1 MSEQIASGQSPIHL
15 VVGLG
20 NPGEKYS
27 GTRHNIGFQCLDIV
41 LKRMGSPM
49 PLAKFEGQLAKG
61 SLGSVPVMLLWPL
74 TFMNLSGRSVR
85 QVVSFYKIPTNQIM
99 VVCDDLALPIGK
111 LRIRKRGSSGGQKG
125 LGDILQSLG
134 TEEIARLRIGINPPP
149 PGWDAAD
156 YVLGRFKAD
165 ERETINEALEKAA
178 NAIADWTTK
187 GVEFCM
193 NQYNKS
199 E

>member
-1 MSEQIASGQSPIHL
+1 
-15 VVGLG
+15 
-20 NPGEKYS
+20 
-27 GTRHNIGFQCLDIV
+27 
-41 LKRMGSPM
+41 M

-165 ERETINEALEKAA
+165 ERETVNEALEKAA

>member
-41 LKRMGSPM
+41 LKRMGNPM

-61 SLGSVPVMLLWPL
+61 SLGSIPVMLLWPL

-85 QVVSFYKIPTNQIM
+85 QVVSFYKIPTSQIM

-178 NAIADWTTK
+178 NAIADWTTM

>member
-1 MSEQIASGQSPIHL
+1 MSEQIASGQSPFHL

-41 LKRMGSPM
+41 HKRMGSPM
-49 PLAKFEGQLAKG
+49 PLAKFEGQLVKG

-85 QVVSFYKIPTNQIM
+85 QVVSFYKIPSDQIM

-165 ERETINEALEKAA
+165 ERETITESLEKAA

>member
-1 MSEQIASGQSPIHL
+1 
-15 VVGLG
+15 
-20 NPGEKYS
+20 
-27 GTRHNIGFQCLDIV
+27 
-41 LKRMGSPM
+41 M

-61 SLGSVPVMLLWPL
+61 SLGSIPVMLLWPL

-85 QVVSFYKIPTNQIM
+85 QVVSFYKIPANQIM

-149 PGWDAAD
+149 PGWDAAH

>member
-1 MSEQIASGQSPIHL
+1 MSEQIAAEQTPIHL

-20 NPGEKYS
+20 NPGDKYT
-27 GTRHNIGFQCLDIV
+27 GTRHNIGFQCLDIM
-41 LKRMGSPM
+41 LKRMGNPM

-85 QVVSFYKIPTNQIM
+85 QVVSFYKIPFNQII
-99 VVCDDLALPIGK
+99 VICDDLALPTGK

-156 YVLGRFKAD
+156 YVLGRFKAE
-165 ERETINEALEKAA
+165 ERETINEALDKAA
-178 NAIADWTTK
+178 NAIADWTSK
-187 GVEFCM
+187 GVDYCM

-199 E
+199 D